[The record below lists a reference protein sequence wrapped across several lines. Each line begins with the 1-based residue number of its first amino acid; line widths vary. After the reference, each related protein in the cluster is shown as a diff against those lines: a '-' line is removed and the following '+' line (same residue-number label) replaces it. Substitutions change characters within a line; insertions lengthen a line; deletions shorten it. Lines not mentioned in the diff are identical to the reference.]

1 MGPAQTPAKL
11 FINITF
17 HIRNMNKAL
26 LPITTLVGTIMGA
39 GFLGLPYVAQK
50 SGIAIALFWLV
61 IIGAGMAFIM
71 LGLGEVIL
79 RTKQKHQLTGYAELY
94 LGARGKKLMM
104 FAMLIGIYAALL
116 AYLLGESQ
124 SLSFILTGS
133 FKQSI
138 TFGLIFWGCV
148 SLATYKGI
156 NVVKKGEFFGVAL
169 VLVLLAG
176 IIILAFPEI
185 KPQNLETMNLQ
196 NWSVP
201 IGLVLFSMLGYSAL
215 PEARQLQ
222 GKNASKLRR
231 SIIISYIIAVI
242 FYALFIITIVGA
254 LGENTP
260 EIATL
265 ALGRWFAVIGVIT
278 MLTAYLA
285 LATALIDMFRYDY
298 GWKKN
303 QAWAI
308 TSAIPLML
316 FAAVSITKIA
326 TFTTILELGG
336 LISGG
341 LSLVMILLMMQ
352 KAKQKGNRK
361 PEYTVPII
369 KGIAPLVALLLIIAT
384 MIQIISLFR

>member
-1 MGPAQTPAKL
+1 
-11 FINITF
+11 
-17 HIRNMNKAL
+17 MNKAL